1 MTGVCFV
8 AAFTLLLAVSFFA
21 ECIAKPWQFYPYAIR
36 TVAVAGILLTTV
48 IGIVEMIAG

>member
-1 MTGVCFV
+1 MIDVCLIFG
-8 AAFTLLLAVSFFA
+8 FSILLFIGEIIA
-21 ECIAKPWQFYPYAIR
+21 CIAKPWQFYPYAIR